1 MNSTLNDSLIFAPQ
15 GNRSRVMKA
24 MAQQLLQ
31 VMSNRSFFFLFN
43 RKVHV
48 RLLKHPLSYPHPQ
61 LTHMCILY
69 ILYQLFS
76 ILVTLN
82 IQIQK

>member
-48 RLLKHPLSYPHPQ
+48 RLLKHVDFH
-61 LTHMCILY
+61 IL
-69 ILYQLFS
+69 IHS
-76 ILVTLN
+76 
-82 IQIQK
+82 

>member
-31 VMSNRSFFFLFN
+31 VMSNRSFFSCSTGKYMLDFSNIHF
-43 RKVHV
+43 H
-48 RLLKHPLSYPHPQ
+48 
-61 LTHMCILY
+61 IL
-69 ILYQLFS
+69 IHS
-76 ILVTLN
+76 
-82 IQIQK
+82 

>member
-31 VMSNRSFFFLFN
+31 VMSNRSFFFSCSTGKYMLDFSN
-43 RKVHV
+43 IHF
-48 RLLKHPLSYPHPQ
+48 H
-61 LTHMCILY
+61 IL
-69 ILYQLFS
+69 IRS
-76 ILVTLN
+76 
-82 IQIQK
+82 

>member
-48 RLLKHPLSYPHPQ
+48 RLL
-61 LTHMCILY
+61 
-69 ILYQLFS
+69 
-76 ILVTLN
+76 
-82 IQIQK
+82 

>member
-31 VMSNRSFFFLFN
+31 VMFN
-43 RKVHV
+43 RF
-48 RLLKHPLSYPHPQ
+48 SYPLPH
-61 LTHMCILY
+61 LTYMCILH
-69 ILYQLFS
+69 ILSQRFS
-76 ILVTLN
+76 ILMTLN
-82 IQIQK
+82 IHIQK